1 METSF
6 FLAFDLGAESGRT
19 ILGRLEKG
27 RLLTRELTRFPN
39 GPVQVLGHL
48 HWNIYALYEEIKKG
62 IRVGLAES
70 GNRLTS
76 LAVDTWGVDFGLL
89 APDGTVLG
97 LPFAYRD
104 SFSLGAMEEFFGI
117 MPRDRIYERTG
128 IQFLPFNTLFQ
139 LYAVARRKPGLIER
153 AGALLFMPDLFNYL
167 LTGRKATEF
176 TIGSTSQLLDPR
188 TRTWDETL
196 LSAAGVRASLM
207 QEIIPPGSHWA
218 FPGPAVSSETG
229 LPRTPVIATASHD
242 TAAAIAA
249 VPATGED
256 WAYISSGTWSLM
268 GVELLS
274 PLVNSSALAA
284 NFTNEGGVSGR
295 IRFLKN
301 IAGLWLLQ
309 QCRKEWSQGQS
320 LGYDELTRMAVE
332 AAPFEAYVDPDSPD
346 FLNPPS
352 MPEAV
357 GGYCRRTGQKPPRS
371 PGATVRC
378 VLESLAFKYRRTLDE
393 LRRLTNKPIARI
405 HIIGGGS
412 RNQRL
417 CQFTADATHLPVL
430 AGPAEAT
437 AMGNLMTQALAAGR
451 VGSLEEIRS
460 IVRNSVE
467 LGEFRPEHAAEWDRA
482 YARFREVT
490 GL

>member
-48 HWNIYALYEEIKKG
+48 HWNIYTLYEEIKKG
-62 IRVGLAES
+62 IRAGLAES

-117 MPRDRIYERTG
+117 VPRDKIYERTG

-139 LYAVARRKPGLIER
+139 LYAAARRKPGLIER

-188 TRTWDETL
+188 TRTWDEAL
-196 LSAAGVRASLM
+196 LSAAGVPSSLM

-218 FPGPAVSSETG
+218 LLGPDVSCETG

-249 VPATGED
+249 VPAAGED

-274 PLVNSSALAA
+274 PLVNSAALAA

-332 AAPFEAYVDPDSPD
+332 AAPFAAFIDPDSPD

-352 MPEAV
+352 LPEAV
-357 GGYCRRTGQKPPRS
+357 GGYCRRTGQMPPRS

-393 LRRLTNKPIARI
+393 LRWLTDKPIARI

-412 RNQRL
+412 RNERL

-437 AMGNLMTQALAAGR
+437 AMGNLMIQALAAGR

-460 IVRNSVE
+460 IVSDSVE

-482 YARFREVT
+482 YARFREIT